1 MLLNKTKKT
10 VKMIVHLF
18 NRIITK
24 IKTILRTKNKIN
36 QFLINQK
43 MKKHRLTKITRKTK
57 INKLRRLPVMIN
69 LNKIRKS
76 LKQLYAT
83 VDVESLMANLYQ
95 CLPTS

>member
-1 MLLNKTKKT
+1 M
-10 VKMIVHLF
+10 
-18 NRIITK
+18 
-24 IKTILRTKNKIN
+24 ILRTKNKIN

-57 INKLRRLPVMIN
+57 INKLRRFPVMIN
-69 LNKIRKS
+69 INKIRKS

-83 VDVESLMANLYQ
+83 VDVESLMVNPYR

>member
-1 MLLNKTKKT
+1 
-10 VKMIVHLF
+10 MIVHLF
-18 NRIITK
+18 NKIITK

-57 INKLRRLPVMIN
+57 INKLRRFPVMIN
-69 LNKIRKS
+69 INKIKKS

>member
-1 MLLNKTKKT
+1 
-10 VKMIVHLF
+10 MIVHLF
-18 NRIITK
+18 NRTITK

-43 MKKHRLTKITRKTK
+43 MKLTKITRKTK
-57 INKLRRLPVMIN
+57 INKLRRFPVMIN
-69 LNKIRKS
+69 LNRIRKS

-83 VDVESLMANLYQ
+83 VDVESLMVNPYQ